1 MNNFKIDSSDGSSD
15 GGDKAKLKVE
25 DVENY
30 ELYSNYVQSADV
42 VSANVGTSNKSSNS
56 FRNTKP
62 SVSKM
67 DFSVAKSDLVE
78 LDEATLLRINE
89 LKKEKERMRLNRVSI
104 NQEGGVMTDHMSQK
118 SLNNTSQVLTTAD
131 YDLTNEDFEDNYL
144 EHMTII
150 AEEPLDAYSHV
161 NESSRDQH
169 KLKRTV
175 VTVLLT
181 QKWRQDHRGAV
192 MPRKSRKKPKQIRYH
207 PTYRM
212 DPKLNLNH
220 DDHTRRQV
228 IVKLKQ
234 TFHSLVEKHGKYDIE
249 YTPRF
254 LKIVTEMIKN
264 DVKSFKMLERFKV
277 IVFTS
282 IFQKNGNHSAMFIS
296 RELRDTDRDTKFEI
310 SEETN
315 TFYAV
320 CLVFLIYAE

>member
-15 GGDKAKLKVE
+15 GGEKAKLKVE

-30 ELYSNYVQSADV
+30 ELYSNFVQSADV

-56 FRNTKP
+56 FRNVKP

-78 LDEATLLRINE
+78 LDEATLLRMNE
-89 LKKEKERMRLNRVSI
+89 LKKEKERMRNRVSI
-104 NQEGGVMTDHMSQK
+104 NQEVGTMTDTGHVSKQ
-118 SLNNTSQVLTTAD
+118 SFNNTSQVLTTAD
-131 YDLTNEDFEDNYL
+131 YDLTNEDFEENYL

-150 AEEPLDAYSHV
+150 AEGPLDAYSHD
-161 NESSRDQH
+161 NESSRDPH

-181 QKWRQDHRGAV
+181 QKWRQDHQV
-192 MPRKSRKKPKQIRYH
+192 QMPRKPKKKRKQIRYH

-212 DPKLNLNH
+212 EPKVNLNH
-220 DDHTRRQV
+220 DDHMRRSLV
-228 IVKLKQ
+228 VKLKN
-234 TFHSLVEKHGKYDIE
+234 TFHSLVEKHGKYDVE

-264 DVKSFKMLERFKV
+264 DVKSIKVLERYKI

-282 IFQKNGNHSAMFIS
+282 IFQKNGNPSAMFIS
-296 RELRDTDRDTKFEI
+296 RELRDIDRDTKLEI
-310 SEETN
+310 YEETN
-315 TFYAV
+315 SFFAV
-320 CLVFLIYAE
+320 CLVFLIYAD